1 MGARAS
7 RFTTYSAGAARS
19 LGLRPSVLS
28 PLPHSQFRVVCAEQ
42 VAEKRR
48 ASRHPEPGSF
58 EARDRHFMFA
68 SQCKFFGA
76 CWRLRMTT
84 QPRFSANRESRVPR
98 VPNRATRV
106 VYPGSS
112 VSRPCRQDCSLCT
125 YVLHACPPHPP
136 PGGPPSRPRGRGKA
150 RNTGALAPLGKRG
163 PPGGGGPTLCLSW
176 GRGGQELTIIRK
188 SIYVNSIILNL

>member
-1 MGARAS
+1 VGARAS

-19 LGLRPSVLS
+19 LARRPSVLS

-68 SQCKFFGA
+68 SQCRFFGA

-98 VPNRATRV
+98 VPNRAPRLYIPDPLFLVPAPKIVHFAPTF
-106 VYPGSS
+106 
-112 VSRPCRQDCSLCT
+112 CT
-125 YVLHACPPHPP
+125 PVPLTPRRAV
-136 PGGPPSRPRGRGKA
+136 PSRPRGRGKA

>member
-106 VYPGSS
+106 VCPGSS
-112 VSRPCRQDCSLCT
+112 VSRPCPQDCSLCT

-136 PGGPPSRPRGRGKA
+136 PGGPLSPKGARESEEYRCPR
-150 RNTGALAPLGKRG
+150 PLGEEGTARRRG
-163 PPGGGGPTLCLSW
+163 PHALLVVGA
-176 GRGGQELTIIRK
+176 RGLELTIIRK
-188 SIYVNSIILNL
+188 SIYVSSIILNI